1 MFTTKEQIP
10 LVSTTKFNVP
20 GAAAIAA
27 GSGAYGTTSHAGT
40 GDWILGS
47 SMPKGRALLITCS
60 TGAAANSPTYI
71 KFGLLGNGTDANGG
85 GSPDFITGAFT
96 EVATPAGDTEYELE
110 VDLNKVSDLT
120 KYYSLGIAVNG
131 ASASA
136 TVIASVSARVLD
148 PFNVTS

>member
-60 TGAAANSPTYI
+60 TGAVASSPTAI
-71 KFGLLGNGTDANGG
+71 KFGLLCGGTDANGG
-85 GSPDFITGAFT
+85 GSPDFVAGSYVEI
-96 EVATPAGDTEYELE
+96 ATPPGDTEYELE
-110 VDLNKVSDLT
+110 VDLAKVSDLT

-131 ASASA
+131 ASGSA
-136 TVIASVSARVLD
+136 TVVAGVSARVLD
-148 PFNVTS
+148 PTNI